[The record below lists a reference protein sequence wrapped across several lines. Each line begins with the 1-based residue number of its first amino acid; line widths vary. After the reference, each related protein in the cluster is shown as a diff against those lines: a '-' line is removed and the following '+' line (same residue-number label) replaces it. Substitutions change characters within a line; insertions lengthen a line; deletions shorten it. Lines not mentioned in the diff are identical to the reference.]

1 MNEINKD
8 ELLDLKKWQ
17 RLFFMVIYGMA
28 INFVV
33 SILIF
38 LVAIQFIF
46 YLFTSKTNNQLQSA
60 NNWLQEFFNDSLN
73 FLSFNTNSKP
83 WPFNDKN
90 EESDLSDLNEEI
102 DTLGGFII
110 SIAGRVPVKSEVIS
124 YSPSGLKF
132 EILEADPRKIILVKI
147 IGLNNMTPLDKSK
160 L

>member
-1 MNEINKD
+1 MSEINKD

-60 NNWLQEFFNDSLN
+60 NNWLQVFFNDSLN
-73 FLSFNTNSKP
+73 FLSFNTDSKP
-83 WPFNDKN
+83 WPFSDKQEVSDSN
-90 EESDLSDLNEEI
+90 EDNENTEVVDGKPEEI
-102 DTLGGFII
+102 ELGDDQPKQTT
-110 SIAGRVPVKSEVIS
+110 S
-124 YSPSGLKF
+124 
-132 EILEADPRKIILVKI
+132 
-147 IGLNNMTPLDKSK
+147 
-160 L
+160 

>member
-8 ELLDLKKWQ
+8 ELLDLSKWQ

-60 NNWLQEFFNDSLN
+60 NNWLHGFFNDSLN
-73 FLSFNTNSKP
+73 FLSFNTEDKP
-83 WPFNDKN
+83 WPFSSSNDEPETQ
-90 EESDLSDLNEEI
+90 EE
-102 DTLGGFII
+102 
-110 SIAGRVPVKSEVIS
+110 V
-124 YSPSGLKF
+124 
-132 EILEADPRKIILVKI
+132 LEAEAVE
-147 IGLNNMTPLDKSK
+147 LDSEELKAEDSA
-160 L
+160 